1 MDYWR
6 FNCSFILNWFMFSE
20 KLRTRETPLSVK
32 SINFFN
38 DSQPLLHFC
47 IPLAHH
53 KYLNYKPLMSTLLL
67 AWSIQQTMKKIQL
80 ASKHCTVWKLGLI
93 KKRKADGWKN
103 TETAIDRYKEI
114 RSKILNWFLI
124 FDIKDCYLS
133 VSKPFQETPP
143 KQTTLKQQTTLKK
156 INDQQTILYA
166 CKFLSLIEIKACHN
180 EKPTL
185 FAVTMEAH

>member
-38 DSQPLLHFC
+38 ESQPLLHFC

-67 AWSIQQTMKKIQL
+67 AWSIQQPMKKTQL
-80 ASKHCTVWKLGLI
+80 ASKQCTVWKLGLI
-93 KKRKADGWKN
+93 KKRKTDGWKN
-103 TETAIDRYKEI
+103 TETVINRYKEI
-114 RSKILNWFLI
+114 RSNILNWFLI
-124 FDIKDCYLS
+124 FDIKDCYSS
-133 VSKPFQETPP
+133 VSKPFLETPP
-143 KQTTLKQQTTLKK
+143 KFVKQQTALKK
-156 INDQQTILYA
+156 INDQQTVLHA
-166 CKFLSLIEIKACHN
+166 CKFLSLIEIKACQN
-180 EKPTL
+180 KKPAL
-185 FAVTMEAH
+185 FAVTMGAH